1 MTAKCPKCHDVKLVA
16 QSGAG
21 MHMCK
26 ACCGPDADEFAFEIL
41 TRTIRDLQR
50 ANAFERAEGYAYAMQ
65 ELRPCNNGEK
75 GHTDDCACWQCKR

>member
-1 MTAKCPKCHDVKLVA
+1 MTTKCPACYDVRLVA

-21 MHMCK
+21 LHMCK

-50 ANAFERAEGYAYAMQ
+50 ANAFERAEGYACAMQ
-65 ELRPCNNGEK
+65 ELHPFSNMGK
-75 GHTDDCACWQCKR
+75 GHADGCACWRCKR